1 MTEIKKIE
9 FNEQPALIEYEGAQV
24 RINFDVETGTAV
36 SNNGAESGEQEPR
49 TIYLAYV
56 VRMDNP
62 LNEER
67 VKEAVM
73 AAGFPEFKADEVAAL
88 VMKSVMEGYGNESG
102 ILAYAKKAV
111 IAVNNFTFD
120 ANDMWLDRELRQTLR
135 QRFNDEKEEGLTQ
148 TNLVYGELVI
158 TLPID
163 LAISL
168 IKDLERY
175 ARQCYDQTARH
186 KAAVL
191 ALDNVADVL
200 AYDFTQGYPPQL
212 DFVGEE

>member
-36 SNNGAESGEQEPR
+36 SNNGAEGGEQEPR

-67 VKEAVM
+67 VKAAVM

-88 VMKSVMEGYGNESG
+88 VMKSVKEGRHCSHQS
-102 ILAYAKKAV
+102 V
-111 IAVNNFTFD
+111 
-120 ANDMWLDRELRQTLR
+120 RHQRCRQQLH
-135 QRFNDEKEEGLTQ
+135 L
-148 TNLVYGELVI
+148 
-158 TLPID
+158 
-163 LAISL
+163 
-168 IKDLERY
+168 
-175 ARQCYDQTARH
+175 QCY
-186 KAAVL
+186 
-191 ALDNVADVL
+191 
-200 AYDFTQGYPPQL
+200 
-212 DFVGEE
+212 